1 MIIATGLDSSGLILY
16 QSISYADVTPNT
28 QSIVDIDL
36 LSISSLTIPPEVV
49 SVTANFPDGFFKA
62 ESIIDII
69 IEFSQVVDVTGIPQL
84 DLADSIGKIDFVSG
98 SGTKELIFQYTVG
111 AGQNCTDLDYV
122 GSGSLTLNGGTI
134 QNGGEVNALLTL
146 SEPGTAG
153 SLGDAVNI
161 VIDTI
166 APFLNVDDIIVNNTV
181 LPNTITVIFS
191 EKIDSAAA
199 EVVGNWLLESN
210 GGDNNYLLNNAVLG
224 ADGKTVTLTLVIPDS
239 TNFNTFIYSDAVLE
253 HMQLTPPTDI
263 TDLAQNL
270 YIGGQMIEAGATHIL
285 DTTAPTVVTV
295 HTLDDDE
302 NGVIDTIEIE
312 FSEAVCDNRFS
323 GNQGDWSLEESGQ
336 GEWDN
341 FLNFSTDTSSVAIS
355 STADDR
361 YVSLNIAVHANIVS
375 TGPMDFQY
383 TGTAIIDFAGNTLAT
398 ISTTPTVDK
407 ARPILLGILATVFNI
422 GTLRTSD
429 SIKFIYSETM
439 SDPVDFSDLEDVSAT
454 DDVPVSFL
462 YVSGFGAI
470 VTDSS
475 QNDGPPAATTTES
488 SYSLFANDTIHV
500 VFGTLGVISFELDGL
515 SDGATF
521 TGTALFEDLSGNKCL
536 NKDLLPV
543 NFTVIQMN

>member
-1 MIIATGLDSSGLILY
+1 MNKNGYIFIFLCVGVFIVGLSGCLFDKAVEDIAHQEVLKQYGSIAVNLKFDHKKIALKAPDGVETIRLVVSGLDMVPMTSEFSASLEEGVVDEIPVGNTRMIIATGLDSSGLILY

-84 DLADSIGKIDFVSG
+84 DLADSIGKIDYVSG
-98 SGTKELIFQYTVG
+98 TGTKELIFQYTVG

-210 GGDNNYLLNNAVLG
+210 GGD
-224 ADGKTVTLTLVIPDS
+224 
-239 TNFNTFIYSDAVLE
+239 
-253 HMQLTPPTDI
+253 
-263 TDLAQNL
+263 
-270 YIGGQMIEAGATHIL
+270 
-285 DTTAPTVVTV
+285 
-295 HTLDDDE
+295 
-302 NGVIDTIEIE
+302 
-312 FSEAVCDNRFS
+312 
-323 GNQGDWSLEESGQ
+323 
-336 GEWDN
+336 
-341 FLNFSTDTSSVAIS
+341 
-355 STADDR
+355 
-361 YVSLNIAVHANIVS
+361 
-375 TGPMDFQY
+375 
-383 TGTAIIDFAGNTLAT
+383 
-398 ISTTPTVDK
+398 
-407 ARPILLGILATVFNI
+407 
-422 GTLRTSD
+422 
-429 SIKFIYSETM
+429 
-439 SDPVDFSDLEDVSAT
+439 
-454 DDVPVSFL
+454 
-462 YVSGFGAI
+462 
-470 VTDSS
+470 
-475 QNDGPPAATTTES
+475 
-488 SYSLFANDTIHV
+488 
-500 VFGTLGVISFELDGL
+500 
-515 SDGATF
+515 
-521 TGTALFEDLSGNKCL
+521 
-536 NKDLLPV
+536 
-543 NFTVIQMN
+543 